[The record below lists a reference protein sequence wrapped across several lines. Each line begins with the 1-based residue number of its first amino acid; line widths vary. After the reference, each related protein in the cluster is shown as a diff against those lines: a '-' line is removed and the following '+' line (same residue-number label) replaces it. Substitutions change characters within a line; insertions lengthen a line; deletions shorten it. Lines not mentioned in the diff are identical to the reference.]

1 MMSGA
6 ATPDA
11 SFERGAERRFA
22 ALGFAA
28 RADRAF
34 DLTIRDGR
42 IAAIEPRSGPA
53 QWMLLPPLA
62 DLHVHANRAYTL
74 GSTSPI
80 SFEHAVE
87 LAHQQFRN
95 FTAEDYARQA
105 RRLFATCL
113 AHGTTRV
120 RTHAD
125 LDSVSGLAAVQ
136 GTLEARDAFTGKLD
150 VEIVAFASAAYDP
163 VQAQSIAALGEAY
176 RLGATLLGAVPALY
190 PDPRHSIDAL
200 LDLAAGLGAAVDV
213 HLDEHLDARR
223 SYSGYL
229 AAATRSRGLEGFVT
243 LSHGCAIAVLPAAER
258 QRVAEELAA
267 ARITVVCL
275 PTTNLYLQDRQ
286 HGAPQRRG
294 LAPLRELA
302 RAGVALRFAT
312 DNVRD
317 VFYPYGSADL
327 LEIAQLIA
335 TAGQLEDPCLLVQG
349 ICAGCDRVNVGAEAS
364 FVLVRGESLAE
375 ILAERASERMVIR
388 HGLRQS

>member
-1 MMSGA
+1 MTGTAHADRSPGDREGG
-6 ATPDA
+6 T
-11 SFERGAERRFA
+11 FA
-22 ALGFAA
+22 AVGLAT
-28 RADRAF
+28 RADVVFNLSIRAAK
-34 DLTIRDGR
+34 
-42 IAAIEPRSGPA
+42 IAALEPCAGPA
-53 QWMLLPPLA
+53 RWMLLPPLA

-74 GSTSPI
+74 GSTSPT
-80 SFEHAVE
+80 SFEHALE
-87 LAHQQFRN
+87 LAHEQFRD
-95 FTAEDYARQA
+95 FAAEDYARQA

-113 AHGTTRV
+113 AHGTTRL

-125 LDSVSGLAAVQ
+125 LDPVSGLAAVH

-163 VQAQSIAALGEAY
+163 VQTQATAALCEAY

-190 PDPRHSIDAL
+190 PDPQRSIDAL
-200 LDLAAGLGAAVDV
+200 LDLAAELGAAVDV

-223 SYSGYL
+223 SCSSYL
-229 AAATRSRGLEGFVT
+229 AAATRSRGLEGRVT
-243 LSHGCAIAVLPAAER
+243 LSHGCAISVLPAEECK
-258 QRVAEELAA
+258 RVAEELAA

-275 PTTNLYLQDRQ
+275 PTTNLYLQDRH

-302 RAGVALRFAT
+302 RAGVALRFAS

-335 TAGQLEDPCLLVQG
+335 TAGQLEDPRLLVQG
-349 ICAGCDRVNVGAEAS
+349 ICAGCDRVSVGAEAS

-375 ILAERASERMVIR
+375 ILAERATERIVIH
-388 HGLRQS
+388 HGLRQP